1 MQRSDPYTQAEV
13 LMSYPDQVIAKQTGI
28 EFSPHPEGQFAMTC
42 VDVVDMG
49 ERLKSFKG
57 TNPYLAATV
66 KLVFQSGEVNEAGR
80 LHEVSRE
87 FSLSMGKKA
96 NLRAFLGSWRG
107 KSYTDEQARKGVE
120 LHKLVGQS
128 ALVSVE
134 HKTNADGSRTYAN
147 ISTIA
152 PLPKGLPAPTLPPWE
167 RPAFFED
174 QIARYAKEAE
184 DFRRA
189 SAPPPATGLE
199 DVPAALKDDESDDG
213 LLW

>member
-1 MQRSDPYTQAEV
+1 
-13 LMSYPDQVIAKQTGI
+13 MSRPDQIVAKQTGV

-57 TNPYLAATV
+57 TKPYLAPTC
-66 KLVFQSGEVNEAGR
+66 KMVFQSGEVNEAGR
-80 LHEVSRE
+80 LHEVTKE
-87 FSLSMGKKA
+87 FTVSMGKKA
-96 NLRAFLGSWRG
+96 NLRAFLASWRG
-107 KSYTDEQARKGVE
+107 KSYTDEEARKGVP
-120 LHKLVGQS
+120 LHKLVGQP

-147 ISTIA
+147 ISSIA
-152 PLPKGLPAPTLPPWE
+152 PLPKGLTPPELPAWE
-167 RPAFFED
+167 RPAFFEE

-189 SAPPPATGLE
+189 GAPQPTGFE
-199 DVPAALKDDESDDG
+199 DVPAGLKDSEDESDDG
-213 LLW
+213 LPW